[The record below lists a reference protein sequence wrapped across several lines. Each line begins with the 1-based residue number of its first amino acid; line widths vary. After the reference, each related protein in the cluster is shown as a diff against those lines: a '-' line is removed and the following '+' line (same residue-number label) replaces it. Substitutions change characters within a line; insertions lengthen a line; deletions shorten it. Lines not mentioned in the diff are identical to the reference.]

1 MADFY
6 DINLLYKQLEKDV
19 ENDLRKVA
27 NQIQADMRLFW
38 LESVYANQS
47 PRYEYTELL
56 LNSAKVSEVKKING
70 EYIIEIYISDNNHI
84 NNAWYKLEELGITV
98 GQKVTLEQ
106 VAERMV
112 IIGRSDDIMV
122 EMNNKWL
129 DNSRA
134 INELLSM
141 LKSKYDIIG

>member
-6 DINLLYKQLEKDV
+6 DLNSLYKQLEKDIQ
-19 ENDLRKVA
+19 NDLRKVA
-27 NQIQADMRLFW
+27 KEIQEDMKLFW
-38 LESVYANQS
+38 LESVYASRS
-47 PRYEYTELL
+47 PYYDYTELL

-84 NNAWYKLEELGITV
+84 NNAWYNLEELGITV

-106 VAERMV
+106 VAERMA

-122 EMNNKWL
+122 DMSNKWL

-134 INELLSM
+134 ISEILSM
-141 LKSKYDIIG
+141 LRNKYDILG